1 MEDRIEEVDVT
12 ILETRKADVRRSI
25 GIAEESG
32 TDPEDEASRRVAAQI
47 AACTREPIQTSRRA
61 TPITIISVGVNETTG
76 RGGMEST
83 RGRGGNASASPRAH
97 VHRELVGL
105 IGVD

>member
-32 TDPEDEASRRVAAQI
+32 TDPEDEASRRSAN
-47 AACTREPIQTSRRA
+47 C
-61 TPITIISVGVNETTG
+61 SVH
-76 RGGMEST
+76 
-83 RGRGGNASASPRAH
+83 A
-97 VHRELVGL
+97 
-105 IGVD
+105 